1 MKANLDLIKRE
12 IIIFDE
18 FGEIIST
25 IEIEKDIKISDLC
38 DYWNSFKYK
47 NKMYDLNLFLV
58 NGKFYLTAYE
68 LDKLN
73 NTNVSKY
80 IKIDLTI
87 NNRKKVKKLNLPSNF
102 FNYLCGVE

>member
-18 FGEIIST
+18 FSEIIST
-25 IEIEKDIKISDLC
+25 IEIEKDIKISDLF

-68 LDKLN
+68 LDELN

-87 NNRKKVKKLNLPSNF
+87 NNRKKL
-102 FNYLCGVE
+102 

>member
-1 MKANLDLIKRE
+1 MKANLDLIKRK

-18 FGEIIST
+18 FSEIIST
-25 IEIEKDIKISDLC
+25 IEIEKDIKISDLF

-68 LDKLN
+68 LDELN

-87 NNRKKVKKLNLPSNF
+87 NNRKKL
-102 FNYLCGVE
+102 